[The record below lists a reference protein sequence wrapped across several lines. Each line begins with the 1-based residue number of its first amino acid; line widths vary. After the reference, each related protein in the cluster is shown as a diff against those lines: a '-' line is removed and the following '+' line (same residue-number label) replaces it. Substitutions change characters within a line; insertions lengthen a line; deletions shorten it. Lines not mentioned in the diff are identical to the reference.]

1 MGQLSRAEA
10 DASVASHYLDIA
22 TIDAPIALCSATGM
36 LQAATGTAR
45 SLLRRVSHIEQLP
58 ALVPHEL
65 WSLLERS
72 APGVAVEWRSPI
84 APHDVLGCTRY
95 LATPGAYVL
104 LMRELSAKRLAL
116 AELLHRQR
124 TDMTGHLVASI
135 ARDIR
140 SSVASMVYSAEFLNV
155 GLTSAGPEII
165 SETMGDIARAS
176 KSLQHTLDSLL
187 DYARLGP
194 SVSLPVQLR
203 DVLNRAMA
211 SLRGQHGEHSH
222 RLRVDLAPRAE
233 RVCGNPIVIEQIF
246 VSLLRNAVEA
256 SASPRCMIV
265 TAFPAPAPDSA
276 PLGARPGVCIR
287 VWDDGPGIP
296 DDHRGFVFEPFFT
309 TKQGTL
315 GLGLPIARQ
324 AAESLAGSLELSDD
338 DTGTCFS
345 LYLPCVEEAP

>member
-1 MGQLSRAEA
+1 MGQPSRAEA
-10 DASVASHYLDIA
+10 DASVASHYLDLA
-22 TIDAPIALCSATGM
+22 AIDAPIALCSTTGM
-36 LQAATGTAR
+36 LQAATGSAR

-58 ALVPHEL
+58 ALVPAEL
-65 WSLLERS
+65 WSLLERT
-72 APGVAVEWRSPI
+72 APGEAVEWRSLL

-116 AELLHRQR
+116 AEALHRQR
-124 TDMTGHLVASI
+124 IDMTGHLVASI
-135 ARDIR
+135 AREIR

-155 GLTSAGPEII
+155 GLTSAGPQVIA
-165 SETMGDIARAS
+165 ETMGDIARAS
-176 KSLQHTLDSLL
+176 QSLQHTLDSLL

-211 SLRGQHGEHSH
+211 SLRGQYGEHTH

-233 RVCGNPIVIEQIF
+233 RVCGNPLVIEQIF
-246 VSLLRNAVEA
+246 VCLLRNAMEA
-256 SASPRCMIV
+256 ATSPRCVIV
-265 TAFPAPAPDSA
+265 TAFPAPAPESLAGA
-276 PLGARPGVCIR
+276 PPGVCIR

-296 DDHRGFVFEPFFT
+296 EDYRRFVFEPFFT
-309 TKQGTL
+309 SRPGSL
-315 GLGLPIARQ
+315 GLGLSIARR
-324 AAESLAGSLELSDD
+324 AAESLSGGLELSDD
-338 DTGTCFS
+338 DAGTCFS